1 MVMATYDN
9 IFPQLLY
16 QQMRSAYNAQKKPI
30 DQMKDKVQ
38 QLLEVLGE
46 TVERSKQP
54 QKRPGN
60 EGSKSPEQKKNNK
73 KQKKNP

>member
-1 MVMATYDN
+1 MKMP
-9 IFPQLLY
+9 FPQLLY
-16 QQMRSAYNAQKKPI
+16 QQMRSAYNAQKKPM

-46 TVERSKQP
+46 SKQ

-60 EGSKSPEQKKNNK
+60 AGSKSHEPKINK
-73 KQKKNP
+73 RQKKNP